1 MFQNVQSVFAYLHT
15 LIIAEECY
23 NDNKFKDIA
32 KFVEI
37 HCSVVEV
44 GWGMQWWYVS
54 MQEKGELL
62 LIRLVRII

>member
-44 GWGMQWWYVS
+44 GWGMQ
-54 MQEKGELL
+54 
-62 LIRLVRII
+62 